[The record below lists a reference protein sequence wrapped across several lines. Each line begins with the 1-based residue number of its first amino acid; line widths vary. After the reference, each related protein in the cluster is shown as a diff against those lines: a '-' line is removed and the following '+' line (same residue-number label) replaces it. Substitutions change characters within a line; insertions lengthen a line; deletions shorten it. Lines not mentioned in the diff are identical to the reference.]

1 MSLYKVFLEAKYCLN
16 AILIVLKKL
25 LKCKCEKI
33 LETQSVLIKALKYCL
48 SCFYISHLLNGISVK
63 IFNMNQYLSK
73 SYTKTKVKDKIDQQH
88 KERGQLQCQLLKV
101 LEYRD
106 NTSSPVVSGIA
117 IVLNFLATK
126 PLQSKSSGPYT
137 VPCNV

>member
-1 MSLYKVFLEAKYCLN
+1 MSLYKVFFEAKYCLN

-73 SYTKTKVKDKIDQQH
+73 SYTKTKDKIDQQH
-88 KERGQLQCQLLKV
+88 KERGQLQCQVLKV

-126 PLQSKSSGPYT
+126 DLQSKSSGPYT

>member
-1 MSLYKVFLEAKYCLN
+1 M
-16 AILIVLKKL
+16 
-25 LKCKCEKI
+25 
-33 LETQSVLIKALKYCL
+33 
-48 SCFYISHLLNGISVK
+48 K

-73 SYTKTKVKDKIDQQH
+73 SYTKTKDKIDQQH
-88 KERGQLQCQLLKV
+88 KERGQLQCQVLKV

-106 NTSSPVVSGIA
+106 NTSSPMVSGIA

-126 PLQSKSSGPYT
+126 DLQSKSSGPYT

>member
-25 LKCKCEKI
+25 LKRVKCEKI

-63 IFNMNQYLSK
+63 IFNTNQYLSK
-73 SYTKTKVKDKIDQQH
+73 TYTKTKVKIDRQH

>member
-48 SCFYISHLLNGISVK
+48 SCFYISHLINGISVK

-73 SYTKTKVKDKIDQQH
+73 SYTKTKDKIDQPH
-88 KERGQLQCQLLKV
+88 KERGQLQCQVLKV

-126 PLQSKSSGPYT
+126 DLQSKSSGPYT

>member
-25 LKCKCEKI
+25 LKRKCEKI

-63 IFNMNQYLSK
+63 IFNMNRYLSK
-73 SYTKTKVKDKIDQQH
+73 SYTKTKDKIDQQH

-126 PLQSKSSGPYT
+126 DLQSKSSGPYT

>member
-33 LETQSVLIKALKYCL
+33 LETQSVLIKYCL

-73 SYTKTKVKDKIDQQH
+73 SYTKTKDKIDRQH

>member
-1 MSLYKVFLEAKYCLN
+1 
-16 AILIVLKKL
+16 
-25 LKCKCEKI
+25 
-33 LETQSVLIKALKYCL
+33 
-48 SCFYISHLLNGISVK
+48 
-63 IFNMNQYLSK
+63 MNQYLSK